1 MKLRQWKILSLIL
14 FLLLPVLSYADTTEK
29 FQFTRPDGSTLV
41 GYYSPPYDTTK
52 PFPVGL
58 IIHGSQ
64 CESISVWHE
73 DFRSLVI
80 DFGAALIT
88 IEKQGIYSPT
98 EIDLYEY
105 DMTNCLDHRLE
116 DHLLL
121 IEKLREGLIPGWN
134 GRIIMIGGSE
144 GGRIAA
150 AISAQTPEIKAT
162 VLFTSGGGLNSVEE
176 LQIAFTKY
184 LKSRGESDEEIAETL
199 MFLDHQII
207 EMLTDPTPGKIFLS
221 YTYKWWASHLSRH
234 VINDLIN
241 IDHPIFYAHG
251 THDTV
256 VPIESA
262 EKVVEIFQELG
273 KTNMTYRRVEGY
285 DHDMRTFPFWVTLD
299 MLQLLESV
307 RSEFF
312 P

>member
-1 MKLRQWKILSLIL
+1 MKLRQWNLLSLIL
-14 FLLLPVLSYADTTEK
+14 FLFLPVLSYADTTEK

-41 GYYSPPYDTTK
+41 GYYSPPYDATK

-121 IEKLREGLIPGWN
+121 IQKLREGLIPGWN

-150 AISAQTPEIKAT
+150 ALSAQTPEIKAT

-199 MFLDHQII
+199 MFLDHQIS

-221 YTYKWWASHLSRH
+221 YTYKWWASHLSRN

-299 MLQLLESV
+299 MLSLLESM